1 VQPVLLSDS
10 GGEWWT
16 VLDADPAHEGAAP
29 GEELQRPRQGFL
41 ATTSRYS
48 ASMATVPSV
57 ARLNWST
64 SSSSWVI
71 SAL

>member
-16 VLDADPAHEGAAP
+16 VLDADPAHEGAPRVRSCSA
-29 GEELQRPRQGFL
+29 PRQGFL

-64 SSSSWVI
+64 SSSS
-71 SAL
+71 